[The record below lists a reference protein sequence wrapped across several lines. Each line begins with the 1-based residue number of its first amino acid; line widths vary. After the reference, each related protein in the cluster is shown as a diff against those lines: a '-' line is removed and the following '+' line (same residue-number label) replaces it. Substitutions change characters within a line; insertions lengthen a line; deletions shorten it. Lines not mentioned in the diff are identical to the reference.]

1 MGKVAYQKLKLKL
14 LNKEKVLYAERKHFI
29 TFISSLLLH
38 PLIILIVFGL
48 TLYLLQQHLPN
59 IFHLASFDLSLC
71 ILCLLAVLGTY
82 LFMDWYYDFY
92 VITNQRLIK
101 VHYFHTVGTHYD
113 EVFHHSDAE
122 TEISL
127 VTNNLLYDLL
137 NIEDVQVRFR
147 SLARVEPFIFHTPS
161 NSRKLEEIL
170 EQISTEST
178 ERKDLYL

>member
-1 MGKVAYQKLKLKL
+1 MGQVDYRYLQLRL
-14 LNKEKVLYAERKHFI
+14 LNKEKILYAERKHV
-29 TFISSLLLH
+29 ISLISALLLH
-38 PLIILIVFGL
+38 PLIMLIIFVL
-48 TLYLLQQHLPN
+48 TLFLLRQHLYREIPV
-59 IFHLASFDLSLC
+59 ISFDLFLC
-71 ILCLLAVLGTY
+71 ILCVLAVLGTY

-122 TEISL
+122 TEVTL

-147 SLARVEPFIFHTPS
+147 SLARVEPFVFQTPYDS
-161 NSRKLEEIL
+161 KKLEEIL
-170 EQISTEST
+170 EQISTEGT
-178 ERKDLYL
+178 FRRGEYI